1 MFVHLLSQPNVYSA
15 YSAQFYSLGLCL
27 PLLGFCWLGSSLLGI
42 LHTSVQGWCCTF
54 NSICFHSP
62 KEQWTSP
69 YLPNSFSYFG
79 MHGRTVKF
87 WNKNYLQS
95 FHTLKNW
102 MCLCMYLIS
111 VCWSHFVGAKSDTAA
126 LTRTC
131 NTSTHKVGANS
142 TQQVSLKC
150 NIYSPPPP
158 PPNQLWLILV
168 NFSI

>member
-1 MFVHLLSQPNVYSA
+1 MHACRFLNIDACQNHLVGFHFRYAKWMFVRLLSQPNVYSA

-27 PLLGFCWLGSSLLGI
+27 PLLGFYPLGYCWLGLSLLGI

-54 NSICFHSP
+54 DSICFHSP

-79 MHGRTVKF
+79 MHGRTVKL

-102 MCLCMYLIS
+102 MFVHVSDIS
-111 VCWSHFVGAKSDTAA
+111 VLVPFCKGQI
-126 LTRTC
+126 R
-131 NTSTHKVGANS
+131 
-142 TQQVSLKC
+142 
-150 NIYSPPPP
+150 
-158 PPNQLWLILV
+158 QLL
-168 NFSI
+168 